1 MSELSRRGFLA
12 ASAGVAAGALAGGV
26 TPGVARAAASRGDV
40 APGTLHIGMVTYNLG
55 RHWDIDTII
64 KNCSETKFEGVELRS
79 THAHGVESN
88 LPRAK
93 RLEVRKKFE
102 DSPVRLL
109 GLGTAFEFDSPDPAV
124 VRKNIEGAKEYV
136 VLCHDVGGFEIKVRP
151 NHLHPNIPEEKTL
164 GQIGKSLRELGEF
177 AQGYG
182 IKICLEIHGRGTNH
196 VPRIRKILDYANH
209 PNVWVTWNSNQSDL
223 EDGGLESNFN
233 LVKDRIG
240 MVHMRDL
247 YLEEYPWRKLL
258 GLLRNSG
265 YNGYCLAEIPEST
278 DPIRVMKY
286 YRALFLA
293 YQDLL

>member
-1 MSELSRRGFLA
+1 MSDLSRRGFLSV
-12 ASAGVAAGALAGGV
+12 SAGTAAAALVGAAL
-26 TPGVARAAASRGDV
+26 PEVARSGQKQDTTKL
-40 APGTLHIGMVTYNLG
+40 GTLHVGMVTYNLG

-64 KNCSETKFEGVELRS
+64 KNCTEAKFEGVELRS

-88 LPRAK
+88 LPKPK

-109 GLGTAFEFDSPDPAV
+109 GLGTAFEFDSPDPAI

-136 VLCHDVGGFEIKVRP
+136 ILCKDVGGFEIKVRP
-151 NHLHPNIPEEKTL
+151 NHLHKDVPEEKTL
-164 GQIGKSLRELGEF
+164 EQIGKSLRELGEF
-177 AQGYG
+177 AQDYG
-182 IKICLEIHGRGTNH
+182 VKICLEIHGRGTNH
-196 VPRIRKILDYANH
+196 VPKIRKILDYANH

-258 GLLRNSG
+258 NLLRTSG

-278 DPIRVMKY
+278 DPVRVMKY